1 MALWKVTI
9 KNSRYVNG
17 VRIERGMS
25 VQVPSTV
32 HPLSSSGLSLVR
44 AAFIRIYGID
54 LKAANALSGA
64 CLDVKKEG

>member
-1 MALWKVTI
+1 MSLWKVTI

-32 HPLSSSGLSLVR
+32 HPLLR
-44 AAFIRIYGID
+44 DAFIRIYGVD
-54 LKAANALSGA
+54 LKAIGALNGSY
-64 CLDVKKEG
+64 LDAKKED

>member
-1 MALWKVTI
+1 MSLWKVTI

-32 HPLSSSGLSLVR
+32 HPLTSSGLSLVR
-44 AAFIRIYGID
+44 LNGSY
-54 LKAANALSGA
+54 
-64 CLDVKKEG
+64 LDAKKED